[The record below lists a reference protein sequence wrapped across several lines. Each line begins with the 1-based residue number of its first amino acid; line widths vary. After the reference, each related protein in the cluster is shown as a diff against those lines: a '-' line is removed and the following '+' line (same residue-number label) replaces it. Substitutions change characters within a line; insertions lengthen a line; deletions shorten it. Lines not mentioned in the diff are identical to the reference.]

1 MATAQSQANIDRTWF
16 KKSLKNKRL
25 ISALKK
31 IKLIICDIDGNWT
44 DSHVYVSPQGE
55 GGRLFS
61 VQDGYV
67 IKPLQSAGFIVALMS
82 GKENSSTAQRA
93 KTLKIPDDLCMTGMD
108 SKIEFVKKL
117 QKKLGVS
124 YEQTIMLGDDFM
136 DANIKLN
143 KLVALYACP
152 NNTPFYF
159 QTVADIVIPRGGGDA
174 AFRLFA
180 DMLLFVHGKH
190 FAHDIIKNIITS

>member
-1 MATAQSQANIDRTWF
+1 MTIIQTQATIDRTWF
-16 KKSLKNKRL
+16 TTCLKNKKL
-25 ISALKK
+25 VAALKK

-44 DSHVYVSPQGE
+44 DSRVYVSPQGE

-67 IKPLQSAGFIVALMS
+67 IKPLQTAGFIVALMS

-93 KTLKIPDDLCMTGMD
+93 KTLKISDDLCMTGMD

-124 YEQTIMLGDDFM
+124 RDQTIMLGDDFM

-143 KLVALYACP
+143 YLVSLYICP

-159 QTVADIVIPRGGGDA
+159 QSIADVVIPRGGGDA

-180 DMLLFVHGKH
+180 DLFLFVHGKH
-190 FAHDIIKNIITS
+190 FAQDVIKQALT